1 MQEEKAGR
9 GLLGKYFPMIRT
21 REEIVKEIGG
31 NERLSGVYE
40 SWNPRQRERFLDA
53 CTGVR
58 GVKLLYDAF
67 FKEVMN
73 PEYAPER
80 LESFLSL
87 ILKQKVKVVQVLPPD
102 SARIADESALLVMD
116 IVVQLADGSITNV
129 EVQKIG
135 YRFPGERCACYS
147 ADLLLRQYRRVREDW
162 DRKERER
169 IRAVAEEAGYDGTGE
184 ELPPSRKRFS
194 YQNIKNV
201 YTIVLFEKSPEPFHE
216 FESIYLHHAEQKTDT
231 GLKINLLQEYHFI
244 ALDIFRKTI
253 YNKGIQDELDAWLV
267 FLSVE
272 EPEQIV
278 ELLEKYPKFRP
289 MYEQV
294 YEMCR
299 STERVMGMF
308 SRELKE
314 LDDNTV
320 EFMIDELKELAD
332 KEKARAEEAEARAEE
347 ERSRA
352 EEAEAR
358 VEEERT
364 RAIEAEKEKQRA
376 IKEIEEEK
384 ERALREAEKEKERAL
399 QEAEELR
406 RKYEELLRQGQT
418 PAKH

>member
-9 GLLGKYFPMIRT
+9 GLLRKYFPMIRT
-21 REEIVKEIGG
+21 REEIVKEIQG
-31 NERLSGVYE
+31 NQRLSEIYE
-40 SWNPRQRERFLDA
+40 DWNPQQRERFLDA

-102 SARIADESALLVMD
+102 SARIADESALLIMD

-162 DRKERER
+162 DRKEKER
-169 IRAVAEEAGYDGTGE
+169 LSQSADETGYEVTR
-184 ELPPSRKRFS
+184 PVRKRFS

-201 YTIVLFEKSPEPFHE
+201 YTIVLFEKSPEAFRE
-216 FESIYLHHAEQKTDT
+216 FQDTYLHHAEQKTDT

-244 ALDIFRKTI
+244 ALDIFRKNI

-272 EPEQIV
+272 EPEQII

-299 STERVMGMF
+299 SMERVMGMF

-320 EFMIDELKELAD
+320 EFMIDELKEMVD
-332 KEKARAEEAEARAEE
+332 KEKARAEEAENRANQAEIKVEEAETRAEE
-347 ERSRA
+347 EKKRA
-352 EEAEAR
+352 EVAE
-358 VEEERT
+358 E
-364 RAIEAEKEKQRA
+364 EKQRA
-376 IKEIEEEK
+376 LKEAEEEK
-384 ERALREAEKEKERAL
+384 RYTLKKM
-399 QEAEELR
+399 EEIQ
-406 RKYEELLRQGQT
+406 RKYEELLKQC
-418 PAKH
+418 K

>member
-9 GLLGKYFPMIRT
+9 GLLRNYFPMIRT
-21 REEIVKEIGG
+21 REEIVKEIQE
-31 NERLSGVYE
+31 NQRLSEIYE
-40 SWNPRQRERFLDA
+40 DWNPQQKERFLDA

-102 SARIADESALLVMD
+102 SARIADESALLIMD

-162 DRKERER
+162 DRKEKER
-169 IRAVAEEAGYDGTGE
+169 LSALKEEGYEAIRPV
-184 ELPPSRKRFS
+184 RKRFS

-201 YTIVLFEKSPEPFHE
+201 YTIVLFEKSPEAFHE
-216 FESIYLHHAEQKTDT
+216 FQDTYLHHAEQKTDT

-244 ALDIFRKTI
+244 ALDIFRKNI

-272 EPEQIV
+272 ETEQII

-320 EFMIDELKELAD
+320 EFMIDELKEMVD
-332 KEKARAEEAEARAEE
+332 KEKARAEEEKNRADRAETRAKE
-347 ERSRA
+347 A
-352 EEAEAR
+352 EE
-358 VEEERT
+358 
-364 RAIEAEKEKQRA
+364 EKQRA
-376 IKEIEEEK
+376 LKEAEEEK
-384 ERALREAEKEKERAL
+384 RHTLKKM
-399 QEAEELR
+399 EEIQ
-406 RKYEELLRQGQT
+406 RKYEELLKQC
-418 PAKH
+418 K

>member
-9 GLLGKYFPMIRT
+9 GLLRKYFPMIRT
-21 REEIVKEIGG
+21 REEIVKEIQ
-31 NERLSGVYE
+31 ETQRLSEIYE
-40 SWNPRQRERFLDA
+40 DWNPQQRERFLDA

-102 SARIADESALLVMD
+102 SARIADESALLIMD

-162 DRKERER
+162 DRKEKER
-169 IRAVAEEAGYDGTGE
+169 LSQSADETGYEVTR
-184 ELPPSRKRFS
+184 PVRKRFS

-201 YTIVLFEKSPEPFHE
+201 YTIVLFEKSPEAFHE
-216 FESIYLHHAEQKTDT
+216 FQDTYLHHAEQKTDT

-272 EPEQIV
+272 EPEQII

-320 EFMIDELKELAD
+320 EFMIDELKEMVD
-332 KEKARAEEAEARAEE
+332 KEKARAEEAENRANQAEIKVEEAETRAEE
-347 ERSRA
+347 EKKRA
-352 EEAEAR
+352 EVAE
-358 VEEERT
+358 E
-364 RAIEAEKEKQRA
+364 EKQRA
-376 IKEIEEEK
+376 LKEAEEEK
-384 ERALREAEKEKERAL
+384 RHTLKKM
-399 QEAEELR
+399 EEIQ
-406 RKYEELLRQGQT
+406 RKYEELLKQC
-418 PAKH
+418 K

>member
-9 GLLGKYFPMIRT
+9 GLLRKYFPMIRT
-21 REEIVKEIGG
+21 REEIVKEIQE
-31 NERLSGVYE
+31 NQRLSEIYE
-40 SWNPRQRERFLDA
+40 DWNPQQKERFLDA

-67 FKEVMN
+67 FKEIMN

-102 SARIADESALLVMD
+102 SARIADESALLIMD

-169 IRAVAEEAGYDGTGE
+169 LSALKEEEYETIRPV
-184 ELPPSRKRFS
+184 RKRFS

-201 YTIVLFEKSPEPFHE
+201 YTIVLFEKSPEAFHE
-216 FESIYLHHAEQKTDT
+216 FENIYLHHAEQKTDT

-272 EPEQIV
+272 EPERII

-320 EFMIDELKELAD
+320 EFMIDELKEMVD
-332 KEKARAEEAEARAEE
+332 KEKARAEEAENRAREAEE
-347 ERSRA
+347 
-352 EEAEAR
+352 
-358 VEEERT
+358 
-364 RAIEAEKEKQRA
+364 EKQRA
-376 IKEIEEEK
+376 LKEN
-384 ERALREAEKEKERAL
+384 
-399 QEAEELR
+399 EELK
-406 RKYEELLRQGQT
+406 RKYEELLKRQ
-418 PAKH
+418 K

>member
-1 MQEEKAGR
+1 M
-9 GLLGKYFPMIRT
+9 
-21 REEIVKEIGG
+21 
-31 NERLSGVYE
+31 
-40 SWNPRQRERFLDA
+40 
-53 CTGVR
+53 
-58 GVKLLYDAF
+58 
-67 FKEVMN
+67 
-73 PEYAPER
+73 
-80 LESFLSL
+80 
-87 ILKQKVKVVQVLPPD
+87 KVVQVLPPD
-102 SARIADESALLVMD
+102 SARIADESALLIMD

-135 YRFPGERCACYS
+135 YRFLGERCACYS

-169 IRAVAEEAGYDGTGE
+169 LSALKEEYETIRPV
-184 ELPPSRKRFS
+184 RKRFS

-201 YTIVLFEKSPEPFHE
+201 YTIVLFEKSPEAFHE
-216 FESIYLHHAEQKTDT
+216 FQDIYLHHAEQKTDT

-272 EPEQIV
+272 EPEQII

-320 EFMIDELKELAD
+320 EFMIDELKEMVD
-332 KEKARAEEAEARAEE
+332 KEKARAEEAENRAEE
-347 ERSRA
+347 EKSRA
-352 EEAEAR
+352 DQAESRAREAE
-358 VEEERT
+358 E
-364 RAIEAEKEKQRA
+364 EKQRA
-376 IKEIEEEK
+376 IKEIEEERQK
-384 ERALREAEKEKERAL
+384 
-399 QEAEELR
+399 EAEEKKQALKKVEEIQ
-406 RKYEELLRQGQT
+406 RKYEELLKRQ
-418 PAKH
+418 KV